1 MNFKIVNLNPNDFIK
16 TSFFKVYFILE
27 STTTNS
33 YNLRFRLY
41 DPFFN
46 IMFIPGEFIN
56 TFETNINYWVG
67 FDIDSSA
74 NMEKPNLKN
83 GFRLVVDDLN
93 TKKIIYDEIHLTHH
107 KSFDIRNNSYDIPS
121 YKPRVWI
128 IGDSNAW
135 SSFGNDDY
143 RPLDIGGHY
152 PIRVSVT
159 SLNINRFVNNDYI
172 SFINSL
178 PIMEND
184 VLVFYLGEIDFR
196 YNIHLHSNK
205 KNISIEDA
213 TKELMIKYQ
222 NSINNIKENFDNEII
237 IMSPN
242 PPMRDNHLTDYIS
255 GDEKSRILCWSIFD
269 EFWKKNSKDN
279 VTYLNWTKKYTNS
292 DKLIN
297 TELLHENSHH
307 IKDYEYC
314 IIELSNSLLNLN
326 NKPKKHKDAKSLVDY
341 CLNNDLMNKCI
352 FMQVYEEILTLS
364 YWLEGFKPK
373 NILEIGTMGSSF
385 WLMSKLSTGKKVSID
400 IEPRDSILHHFMY
413 GEDWKHFVGNS
424 QTTEMFESVKD
435 FCPKFDFIFIDGD
448 HTYDGVKKDFEMY
461 KNLLSPRGVIGF
473 HDIDPNH
480 IFADSYAGQVY
491 KFWQDLNEGTKINLV
506 CTKSSGNVKLNGQ
519 HSQGFG
525 GIGLWMP

>member
-1 MNFKIVNLNPNDFIK
+1 MNLNITKLEPKDFI
-16 TSFFKVYFILE
+16 TSSFFRVEFTLE
-27 STTTNS
+27 SDVDTTHT
-33 YNLRFRLY
+33 LRFRIY

-46 IMFIPGEFIN
+46 IMFIPGEHTQ
-56 TFETNINYWVG
+56 TFNTNINYWVG
-67 FDIDSSA
+67 FDVDSSS
-74 NMEKPNLKN
+74 NSEKPNLKN
-83 GFRLVVDDLN
+83 GFRLIIDDLETN
-93 TKKIIYDEIHLTHH
+93 KVIYDETHLTNH
-107 KSFDIRNNSYDIPS
+107 KSYEIRNNSYEIPS

-128 IGDSNAW
+128 IGDSNVW
-135 SSFGNDDY
+135 SSFGNDSY
-143 RPLDIGGHY
+143 KPFDIGGYH

-159 SLNINRFVNNDYI
+159 SLTLNRFVNNDYM

-184 VLVFYLGEIDFR
+184 IIVFYLGEIDFR
-196 YNIHLHSNK
+196 YNIHLHSKN
-205 KNISIEDA
+205 KNINIVDS
-213 TKELMIKYQ
+213 TKNLIDRYYNTILEIK
-222 NSINNIKENFDNEII
+222 KHFDNEII

-269 EFWKKNSKDN
+269 EFWKKKSEDGI
-279 VTYLNWTKKYTNS
+279 TYLNWTKKYTQS

-297 TELLHENSHH
+297 TELLFDNNHH
-307 IKDYEYC
+307 IKEYQNC
-314 IIELSNSLLNLN
+314 IVELSNALSLLS

-341 CLNNDLMNKCI
+341 CLNNDLMNKCV

-364 YWLEGFKPK
+364 YWLEGFKPN
-373 NILEIGTMGSSF
+373 NILEIGTMGSTF
-385 WLMSKLSTGKKVSID
+385 WLMSKLSTGKKVSVD
-400 IEPRDSILHHFMY
+400 IEPRDSIVHHFMY
-413 GEDWKHFVGNS
+413 GEDWKHFVGDSHTN
-424 QTTEMFESVKD
+424 EMFELVKN

-491 KFWQDLNEGTKINLV
+491 KFWQELNEGTKINLV

-519 HSQGFG
+519 HLQGFG
-525 GIGLWMP
+525 GIGLWRP